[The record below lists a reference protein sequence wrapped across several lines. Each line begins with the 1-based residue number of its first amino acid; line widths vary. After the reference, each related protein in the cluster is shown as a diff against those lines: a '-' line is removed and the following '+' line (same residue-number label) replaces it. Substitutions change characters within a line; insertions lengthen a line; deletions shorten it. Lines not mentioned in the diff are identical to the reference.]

1 VYTYSGTWL
10 YRINLDLYKYG
21 LSRDESVC
29 IYTNAAFLAAADSKR
44 FVLFNV
50 KDGNF
55 VGVIQ
60 IPNHLERNKGKDEKD
75 CMFEQTGLGLFIFDE
90 NKLIAVHDYERS
102 FPAVL
107 DIYKFW

>member
-1 VYTYSGTWL
+1 MG
-10 YRINLDLYKYG
+10 
-21 LSRDESVC
+21 

-107 DIYKFW
+107 DISARDQCYQTKTCKPQLLVSWHCWSV

>member
-1 VYTYSGTWL
+1 M
-10 YRINLDLYKYG
+10 DLIWSI
-21 LSRDESVC
+21 LPQVC

-60 IPNHLERNKGKDEKD
+60 IPNHLERNKGEKA
-75 CMFEQTGLGLFIFDE
+75 FVWKFLKYHVHLFLLYTNFLYRERREGLH
-90 NKLIAVHDYERS
+90 V
-102 FPAVL
+102 
-107 DIYKFW
+107 

>member
-1 VYTYSGTWL
+1 M
-10 YRINLDLYKYG
+10 
-21 LSRDESVC
+21 
-29 IYTNAAFLAAADSKR
+29 AASEKDI
-44 FVLFNV
+44 FNEKNV
-50 KDGNF
+50 S
-55 VGVIQ
+55 
-60 IPNHLERNKGKDEKD
+60 GKDEKD